1 MADEKV
7 DFERAFAGALF
18 QDPGLVVC
26 EAVKGGVT
34 ADWFTQGKWRLAW
47 SAAVS
52 LWRGLKQGAE
62 VDACLI
68 VAEAKRLAAVNPKGF
83 DGAALTAGDAADA
96 IDVCPAAACVGGYI
110 AQLKGAMILR
120 SMRKAVEQTFK
131 VAGKMEPELA
141 CEDLVARLFEI
152 LSRTV
157 AAKTER
163 FADLVDRSVG
173 KMREAHRIRYEEGRN
188 DYVPGLAT
196 PWWSLTELLNGLM
209 PGFHVLGA
217 RTSVGKTSFALQLVR
232 FFAERGCRVGFD
244 SLDMNTR
251 SFVDRFIAE
260 SARVSLYKA
269 NFGWADGGD
278 MARIEAA
285 AAKVRAWPVDPIV
298 EYDVDRLMNWC
309 RVRKSAKALDVLFV
323 DFVQLL
329 SYRGSDRATDTGRM
343 TRVSKTLK
351 RIANELD
358 IPVIGLSQLNRDC
371 ERDGGREP
379 TKADLRESGALEQ
392 DATTVWLLYHDRG
405 VLEKFKNEARAG
417 SGAVMALACGS
428 RYMAERVTPTFLKI
442 DKNQNG
448 QLGRLPFVVFSNY
461 FAWMLG
467 DVKAAPLVTEVGVG
481 ATKRKEVDYYPLF
494 RRVHADWRHS
504 DFEKDL
510 ARFGALLPEDV
521 PPPLDA
527 RRAERTAQQRQAE
540 AAPVAPAAPAPAA
553 PHDLLP
559 PAGDEEVDD
568 FENDPEWD

>member
-1 MADEKV
+1 MADGKV

-260 SARVSLYKA
+260 SARVSLYKV
-269 NFGWADGGD
+269 NFGWADDGD

-309 RVRKSAKALDVLFV
+309 RVRKSAKALA
-323 DFVQLL
+323 
-329 SYRGSDRATDTGRM
+329 RGARLQVPALGRPP
-343 TRVSKTLK
+343 R
-351 RIANELD
+351 
-358 IPVIGLSQLNRDC
+358 
-371 ERDGGREP
+371 
-379 TKADLRESGALEQ
+379 
-392 DATTVWLLYHDRG
+392 
-405 VLEKFKNEARAG
+405 
-417 SGAVMALACGS
+417 ALA
-428 RYMAERVTPTFLKI
+428 
-442 DKNQNG
+442 
-448 QLGRLPFVVFSNY
+448 
-461 FAWMLG
+461 
-467 DVKAAPLVTEVGVG
+467 
-481 ATKRKEVDYYPLF
+481 
-494 RRVHADWRHS
+494 
-504 DFEKDL
+504 
-510 ARFGALLPEDV
+510 
-521 PPPLDA
+521 
-527 RRAERTAQQRQAE
+527 
-540 AAPVAPAAPAPAA
+540 APAASAVRRRAGRPRVRKLPVEAVREDRPDEHGRGEVRARRRDGEGFDGGA
-553 PHDLLP
+553 WTVSQGLTLRGTVPHG
-559 PAGDEEVDD
+559 AHT
-568 FENDPEWD
+568 